1 MFLTRTP
8 ALLMTRQLDLGQ
20 HGSDSRFTFESS
32 SKRRD
37 FPDYLDYLVFS
48 PIALSCSGHGR
59 LPPYADACTQ
69 LPLLIVSGQF

>member
-1 MFLTRTP
+1 M
-8 ALLMTRQLDLGQ
+8 DLIVGL
-20 HGSDSRFTFESS
+20 
-32 SKRRD
+32 RD